1 MDFHPPQGA
10 HTSYLR
16 TLSKIVD
23 LLGLGGLASQDISF
37 KGAAHLTSN
46 FVSVNT
52 LKRSFFAS
60 RCPTFTGHRLRRFAL
75 SSSSSKGGASY
86 IRLPFRQSPRSK
98 YFASRCERSRRDA
111 PASIGRFRP
120 LNEGPRILQ
129 PIPDSSTLS

>member
-16 TLSKIVD
+16 TLSKIVG

-60 RCPTFTGHRLRRFAL
+60 RCSTFAGHRLRRFAL
-75 SSSSSKGGASY
+75 FEFVVEGG
-86 IRLPFRQSPRSK
+86 
-98 YFASRCERSRRDA
+98 
-111 PASIGRFRP
+111 
-120 LNEGPRILQ
+120 RILH
-129 PIPDSSTLS
+129 PFAISSIPAKQIFCIALRTIPAGCPFADWPVQASQ